1 MDNRIKTTDDIISEK
16 YSRLED
22 TERLELRS
30 EKVRSIIGQV
40 PSILLRYGIMII
52 AFTLLMLI
60 GVTAFIPYQPSV
72 DVEVVVMQ
80 MNDNQLCYTARIPI
94 NAMKDKDKFSEVNL
108 NSLLELPLP
117 ERFKIDSILDVV
129 ELSEQSARCLAVL
142 IPKDKLSGNILL
154 NKPITVSGKILLEKQ
169 SMMMWMVYKMM

>member
-1 MDNRIKTTDDIISEK
+1 MDNRIKTTGDNIPEK

-40 PSILLRYGIMII
+40 PPVLLRYGVMII

-60 GVTAFIPYQPSV
+60 GITAFIPYQPTM
-72 DVEVVVMQ
+72 DVEVTIAQ

-94 NAMKDKDKFSEVNL
+94 NAMKNKDKFIEVNIG
-108 NSLLELPLP
+108 SLSELPLP
-117 ERFKIDSILDVV
+117 VRFNIDSILEVV
-129 ELSEQSARCLAVL
+129 ELSEQGAWCSATLSP
-142 IPKDKLSGNILL
+142 IDKLSGSILL

-169 SMMMWMVYKMM
+169 SVLMWAVYKIM